1 MSVFHHHHTIPSHDR
16 LHFHLH
22 LHVHHGSH
30 LDFALGLTAAL
41 AASALFNGG
50 VALQALDAREAP
62 ADQGLKLALL
72 TRLLRR
78 KRWLIGA
85 ALGIFGFLVQ
95 LLAFANAPFVVVQPA
110 LAAGLLL
117 LLALGVKVLGER
129 VGRAEVIGVV
139 AITAGIGLVAYGAP
153 ERAEA
158 HRSPGVVTAVFI
170 VLGLAAA
177 LPFILRGRRGKS
189 AMLLIVASGLAFGLG
204 NIASKLLSDDASS
217 HTWLPAVV
225 WLVVAL
231 GSGVAAV
238 LIEMTALQRA
248 DATRVVPISFA
259 VQTFVPVL
267 LEPFFLRESW
277 RSVEAYG
284 LPVLIGLALSLVG
297 MVAVARSQAVSR
309 LAAGEAA
316 T

>member
-1 MSVFHHHHTIPSHDR
+1 VSFLHHHHAIPSHDR

-30 LDFALGLTAAL
+30 LDFALGLGAAL

-62 ADQGLKLALL
+62 AHQGLKLALL
-72 TRLLRR
+72 ARLLRR
-78 KRWLIGA
+78 KRWLIGG
-85 ALGIFGFLVQ
+85 ALGVFGFFVQ

-117 LLALGVKVLGER
+117 LLGLGVKVLGER

-139 AITAGIGLVAYGAP
+139 AITAGIALLAYGAP
-153 ERAEA
+153 EHAET
-158 HRSPGVVTAVFI
+158 HRSPGVVTV
-170 VLGLAAA
+170 VLVLLGAAAA
-177 LPFILRGRRGKS
+177 LPFVLRGRRGDS
-189 AMLLIVASGLAFGLG
+189 AMLLIVGSGLAFGLG
-204 NIASKLLSDDASS
+204 NIASKLLSDDVSS
-217 HTWLPAVV
+217 HTWLPAAA
-225 WLVVAL
+225 WLAVAL

-248 DATRVVPISFA
+248 DATKVVPISFA
-259 VQTFVPVL
+259 VQTFVPIL
-267 LEPFFLRESW
+267 LEPFVLRESW

-284 LPVLIGLALSLVG
+284 LPVLAGLALSLVG

-309 LAAGEAA
+309 LAAGDVS
-316 T
+316 

>member
-1 MSVFHHHHTIPSHDR
+1 MSLFHHHHAIPSHDR

-41 AASALFNGG
+41 VASALFNGG

-72 TRLLRR
+72 GRLLQRR
-78 KRWLIGA
+78 RWLIGG
-85 ALGIFGFLVQ
+85 ALGVVGFGVQ
-95 LLAFANAPFVVVQPA
+95 LLALANAPFVVVQPA

-129 VGRAEVIGVV
+129 VGRAEVIGVLG
-139 AITAGIGLVAYGAP
+139 ITVGIGLVAYGAP

-158 HRSPGVVTAVFI
+158 HRSPAAVTAVFI
-170 VLGLAAA
+170 LLGLASA
-177 LPFILRGRRGKS
+177 LPFLLRGRRAKS

-204 NIASKLLSDDASS
+204 NVASKLLSDDASS
-217 HTWLPAVV
+217 RTWLPAVI
-225 WLVVAL
+225 WLVVAV

-238 LIEMTALQRA
+238 LIQMTALQQA
-248 DATRVVPISFA
+248 DATKVVPISFA
-259 VQTFVPVL
+259 VQTFVPIL

-277 RSVEAYG
+277 RTVEGLG
-284 LPVLIGLALSLVG
+284 LPVFAGLALSLVG
-297 MVAVARSQAVSR
+297 MIAVARSQAVSR

-316 T
+316 S

>member
-1 MSVFHHHHTIPSHDR
+1 VRSFAYQHHAVPPHDR
-16 LHFHLH
+16 LHLHLQ

-30 LDFALGLTAAL
+30 LDFALGLSAAL

-62 ADQGLKLALL
+62 PDQGLKLALL

-78 KRWLIGA
+78 KRWLVGG
-85 ALGIFGFLVQ
+85 ALGIAGFFVQ

-129 VGRAEVIGVV
+129 VGRAEVIGVA
-139 AITAGIGLVAYGAP
+139 AITAGIALLAYGAP
-153 ERAEA
+153 QHVEA
-158 HRSPGVVTAVFI
+158 HRSPGAVTAVL
-170 VLGLAAA
+170 VLLGLASA
-177 LPFILRGRRGKS
+177 LPFILRGRRGDQ
-189 AMLLIVASGLAFGLG
+189 ALLLIVASGLAFGLG

-217 HTWLPAVV
+217 HTWLPAAI

-231 GSGVAAV
+231 ASGVAAV

-248 DATRVVPISFA
+248 DATKVVPISFA
-259 VQTFVPVL
+259 VQTFVPIL
-267 LEPFFLRESW
+267 LEPLFLRESW

-284 LPVLIGLALSLVG
+284 VPVLLGLALSLVG

-316 T
+316 